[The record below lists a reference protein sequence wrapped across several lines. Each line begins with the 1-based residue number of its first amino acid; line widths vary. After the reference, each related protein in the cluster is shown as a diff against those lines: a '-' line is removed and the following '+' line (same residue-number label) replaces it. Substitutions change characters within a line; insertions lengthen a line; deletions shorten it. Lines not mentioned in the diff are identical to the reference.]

1 MTTTIAA
8 SPLTVADRCDRCGA
22 QAYVRATMESGFDL
36 LLCAHHFHENENRL
50 REIALHIQDESQR
63 LSGVTS
69 TAALDER

>member
-8 SPLTVADRCDRCGA
+8 SPLTAADRCDRCGA

-36 LLCAHHFHENENRL
+36 LLCAHHYHENEVRL
-50 REIALHIQDESQR
+50 REIATHIQDESRR
-63 LSGVTS
+63 LADVPH